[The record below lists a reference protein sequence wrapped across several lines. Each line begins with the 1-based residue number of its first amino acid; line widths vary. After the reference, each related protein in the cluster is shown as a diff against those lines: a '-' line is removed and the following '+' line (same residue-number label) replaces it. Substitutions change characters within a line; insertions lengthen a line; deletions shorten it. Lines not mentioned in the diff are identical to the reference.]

1 MAYGYVK
8 NDQGF
13 EALNGLNTA
22 EMLPPT
28 STVVPLAVA
37 SIATWLD
44 PATTSTT
51 PVATQLP
58 AAGRLVFP
66 LCSVPGITTREPGG
80 PADREQVHAP
90 VPLGTW

>member
-37 SIATWLD
+37 SIATWLGPGD
-44 PATTSTT
+44 DLDH

-58 AAGRLVFP
+58 QQDGW
-66 LCSVPGITTREPGG
+66 CSLSARCRGSPPENPGTSRQ
-80 PADREQVHAP
+80 EQVHAP